1 MNNEIKKVIVGAM
14 SGFVSAVLVDL
25 DKWKKSELDKFDWN
39 LAIKRYFMGAVTGA
53 IAAAGFGNIV

>member
-1 MNNEIKKVIVGAM
+1 MNELVKKVIAGAV

-25 DKWKKSELDKFDWN
+25 DKWKQSALDVFDWK

-53 IAAAGFGNIV
+53 VTAAGFGNLV

>member
-1 MNNEIKKVIVGAM
+1 MNEVVKKIVAGAV

-25 DKWKKSELDKFDWN
+25 DKWKQSALDVFDWK

-53 IAAAGFGNIV
+53 AAAAGFGNLV